1 MFICLD
7 TFLNI
12 RTNMHD
18 NSSRG
23 MLAIT
28 KSGLIPK
35 NPDSVEDCL
44 NNIEK
49 KPLIFLARRGKL
61 IKENKSSIN
70 RKRKR
75 KECR

>member
-18 NSSRG
+18 SSSRR
-23 MLAIT
+23 MFAIT

-35 NPDSVEDCL
+35 NPDSIEDCL
-44 NNIEK
+44 NDIK
-49 KPLIFLARRGKL
+49 KKALIFLARRGKL
-61 IKENKSSIN
+61 IKENKSAIS

-75 KECR
+75 KEC